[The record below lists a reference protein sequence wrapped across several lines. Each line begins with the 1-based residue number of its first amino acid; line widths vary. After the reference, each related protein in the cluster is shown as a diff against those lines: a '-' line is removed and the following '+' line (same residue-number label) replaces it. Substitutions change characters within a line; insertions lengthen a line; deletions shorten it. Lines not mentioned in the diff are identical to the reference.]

1 MDYFTDYKVE
11 HGDKIKKIFSGPKII
26 FAILGIVILIEFI
39 YAFRVLTQPV
49 SVAAPSISPA
59 ATIVK
64 SGGRISLAAPKTSI
78 LVKEVIPVKVKI
90 ESGGNTLGGADVI
103 IKYDP
108 KILEATQ
115 GAIIRG
121 AIFDEYPFVSLDSK
135 TGLISISGIS
145 SIGEGFKG
153 AEGDFATITFKA
165 KSKGATSLSVD
176 FQKGSTADSNLVEKD
191 ASRDILETIGNLEL
205 NVQ

>member
-1 MDYFTDYKVE
+1 M
-11 HGDKIKKIFSGPKII
+11 
-26 FAILGIVILIEFI
+26 
-39 YAFRVLTQPV
+39 
-49 SVAAPSISPA
+49 
-59 ATIVK
+59 
-64 SGGRISLAAPKTSI
+64 
-78 LVKEVIPVKVKI
+78 VKEVIPVKVKI